1 MSAPATPPFP
11 SPSVDAAASLRLRV
25 AESVARACDGAV
37 GAAEVLA
44 STESLAALGV
54 GSLALLR
61 LADAV
66 EDEFGVL
73 LDLGDGALHTDGF
86 DGLVAQLLR
95 LGAAEPR

>member
-1 MSAPATPPFP
+1 MSAPGTPPP
-11 SPSVDAAASLRLRV
+11 PDTDSLRLRL

-37 GAAEVLA
+37 GASEVLA

-66 EDEFGVL
+66 EEEFGVL
-73 LDLGDGALHTDGF
+73 LDLGDGALHADGF

-95 LGAAEPR
+95 LGAAEPRWAP